1 MKRFTPHFH
10 SPETVY
16 ASMEKLKALTAY
28 LRKHTIVKYSLVTV
42 IGVLIVGIFDENSVW
57 NHMLKR
63 QKIQQLEEEI
73 SAYKRLNESNLRQL
87 KLLRTDVKA
96 VERIARE
103 RYFMKADDEDIFVLS
118 DDNKPSETTQDEN
131 AEQD

>member
-1 MKRFTPHFH
+1 
-10 SPETVY
+10 
-16 ASMEKLKALTAY
+16 MEKLKALTAY

-42 IGVLIVGIFDENSVW
+42 FGVLIVGIFDENSVW

-73 SAYKRLNESNLRQL
+73 CAYKKLNESNLRQL
-87 KLLRTDVKA
+87 KLLKTDIKA
-96 VERIARE
+96 MERIARE
-103 RYFMKADDEDIFVLS
+103 RYFMKADDEDIFVMNEN
-118 DDNKPSETTQDEN
+118 NKPSETAGNEN

>member
-1 MKRFTPHFH
+1 
-10 SPETVY
+10 
-16 ASMEKLKALTAY
+16 MEKLNALMAY
-28 LRKHTIVKYSLVTV
+28 LRKHTIVKYTLVTV

-57 NHMLKR
+57 NHMLKK

-73 SAYKRLNESNLRQL
+73 SAYKRLNEDNLRQL
-87 KLLRTDVKA
+87 RLLKTDVKA

-118 DDNKPSETTQDEN
+118 DDEKTNTNNNETNE
-131 AEQD
+131 